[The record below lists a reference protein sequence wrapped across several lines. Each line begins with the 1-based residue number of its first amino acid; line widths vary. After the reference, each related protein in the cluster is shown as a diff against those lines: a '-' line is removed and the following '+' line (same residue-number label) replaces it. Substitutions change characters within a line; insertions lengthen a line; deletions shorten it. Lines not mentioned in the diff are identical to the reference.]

1 MKNHP
6 SETLRLGT
14 RGSALAL
21 WQANWVKTEL
31 EHQWPGLQIEVVTIK
46 TTGDKILNVPLAEVG
61 GKGLFTK
68 EIDDA
73 LLSGRVDIAVHSMKD
88 IPFQLPNGIDFGAI
102 PEREDP
108 RDAFISN
115 GRQLGDLPPAAV
127 IGTSSLR
134 RQVQLRHRFPSIRIL
149 PLRGNVDTRLRKVAA
164 GEFDGIV
171 LALAGLKRLGKES
184 LVTQIIEEDLML
196 PAVGQG
202 ALGIACRTS
211 DAVARTRLA
220 PLDHRPTR
228 LAVTAERGLLAVLE
242 GSCKVPIA
250 GHGKLQA
257 DRMTLRGLVANLSGT
272 IVVSDE
278 ISGDVRDAGDTSAAL
293 DLGFKLGK
301 LLVERGAGDILA
313 EINQSGATR

>member
-1 MKNHP
+1 MTNQKP
-6 SETLRLGT
+6 ETLRLGT

-21 WQANWVKTEL
+21 WQANWVKSAL
-31 EHQWPGLQIEVVTIK
+31 EAHWTGLTVEIVTIK
-46 TTGDKILNVPLAEVG
+46 TTGDKIQNVPLAEVG

-68 EIDDA
+68 EIDEA
-73 LLSGRVDIAVHSMKD
+73 LLANRIDIAVHSMKD
-88 IPFQLPNGIDFGAI
+88 IPFQLPQGIDFGAI

-115 GRQLGDLPPAAV
+115 GRKLNDLPPQAM

-134 RQVQLRHRFPSIRIL
+134 RQVQLRHKFPSIHL
-149 PLRGNVDTRLRKVAA
+149 VPLRGNVDTRLKKVAS

-171 LALAGLKRLGKES
+171 LALAGLKRLGHQG
-184 LVTQIIEEDLML
+184 LVTQIIEQDLML

-211 DAVARTRLA
+211 DGAALA
-220 PLDHRPTR
+220 KLEALDHRPTR

-250 GHGKLQA
+250 GHATLSGDQI
-257 DRMTLRGLVANLSGT
+257 TLRGLVANLSGT
-272 IVVSDE
+272 VVIADE
-278 ISGDVRDAGDTSAAL
+278 VTGDARDASIARAL
-293 DLGFKLGK
+293 GIKLGK
-301 LLVERGAGDILA
+301 QLVERGARDILT
-313 EINQSGATR
+313 EISQSGPGR